1 MDRKRYNELI
11 LLSQQIHE
19 EANRRLMEYME
30 KTYAQAGPES
40 MSDQLEDWLFVAQE
54 VAMYTLGNPLATL
67 EPESQELEIR
77 TFEENLRKVISYA
90 GKKQSGD
97 ETPERL
103 Q

>member
-1 MDRKRYNELI
+1 MDKKRYNELI

-19 EANRRLMEYME
+19 EANRRLMEYLE

-40 MSDQLEDWLFVAQE
+40 MSDQLEDWLFVALE

-67 EPESQELEIR
+67 EPESQEAEIR